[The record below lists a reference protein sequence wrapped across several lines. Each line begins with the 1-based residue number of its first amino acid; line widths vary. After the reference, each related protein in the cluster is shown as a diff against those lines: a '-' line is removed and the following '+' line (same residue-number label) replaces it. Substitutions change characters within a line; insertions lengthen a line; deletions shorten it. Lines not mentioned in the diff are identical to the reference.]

1 MNSIWNKNISLLK
14 ERFPSLAELYKDY
27 LGSPQFN
34 QNPPK
39 IDFWKIALAK
49 NGSPTAEDLC
59 TSPAVRLHSSYNPE
73 REAYNAVT
81 QAALLEKS
89 AVVFL
94 GCGLGYHLTQ
104 LADYLTASSGE
115 NKHSQQTPSS
125 KKIILIEPNAEY
137 FFAALALLDW
147 TSVFRIEKL
156 VLAIGCPQENLI
168 PLLEDSEHIN
178 IGSTGVSDSYF
189 FDIPAFTAHAQ
200 DYFCG
205 VRTLIQRNKTKND
218 INAATYKKFS
228 KLWIR
233 NSKNNLENITRC
245 STVKQFLQEEKA
257 FAQAQKD
264 SYYKRDCLI
273 VAAGPSLEKILP
285 FMKELQKYFT
295 IICVETALRALL
307 RLKVQ
312 PDFIILTDPQY
323 YAYRHIAGLSAPGSI
338 LVCPLSV
345 YPAVFRFNCREI
357 LLCSDFFPISTF
369 FEKQLGEFGNLG
381 AGGSVASSAWNLAY
395 QLKAQ
400 RIFLAG
406 LDLSFPSKQIHIK
419 GSSAEQTFHT
429 KANRLISAEKSSCAS
444 MYSANPEY
452 GLSYNGKKVLTDSR
466 MKMFAWWFES
476 RLAACPDVK
485 TFTLCPE
492 SLKIPGVEVA
502 DIEEVLNIGGAP
514 APSRQKLSVFGATPS
529 SGEKDSASATTFS
542 TSKQGIESL
551 PRNAPNIS
559 EAVFIQTKNEFITQ
573 LKKLTALV
581 NTTIEK
587 CLIYENAGGDSQAKL
602 QLELAEIEEQL
613 LQNPLT
619 EIIRLAAP
627 AAKTAAG
634 TSDKPS
640 LNFYQQ
646 LKKELEKYMIQ

>member
-27 LGSPQFN
+27 LCSTQFN
-34 QNPPK
+34 QNPPV
-39 IDFWKIALAK
+39 IDFWKITQAR

-81 QAALLEKS
+81 QAAVLEKS
-89 AVVFL
+89 AVVFS
-94 GCGLGYHLTQ
+94 GCGLGYHLVQ
-104 LADYLTASSGE
+104 LADYPAS
-115 NKHSQQTPSS
+115 SS
-125 KKIILIEPNAEY
+125 KKIILIESQPEY

-147 TSVFRIEKL
+147 SSVFRIEKL
-156 VLAIGCPQENLI
+156 VLAIGCPQESLI
-168 PLLEDSEHIN
+168 PLIEDSEHIN
-178 IGSTGVSDSYF
+178 IGSAGVSDSYF

-200 DYFCG
+200 DYFSG

-218 INAATYKKFS
+218 INAATYRKFS
-228 KLWIR
+228 KRWIR
-233 NSKNNLENITRC
+233 NSKKNLENLTRC
-245 STVKQFLQEEKA
+245 GTVKQFIQEQKLS
-257 FAQAQKD
+257 AQAQM
-264 SYYKRDCLI
+264 SSFYKRDCVI

-285 FMKELQKYFT
+285 FMKELQKHFT
-295 IICVETALRALL
+295 IICVETALQALL

-323 YAYRHIAGLSAPGSI
+323 YAYRHIAGLSAPGST

-345 YPAVFRFNCREI
+345 YPAVFRFDCREI

-395 QLKAQ
+395 LLKAE

-406 LDLSFPSKQIHIK
+406 LDLSFPSKQTHIK

-429 KANRLISAEKSSCAS
+429 KTNRLLSAEKSSCTS

-502 DIEEVLNIGGAP
+502 EIKEVLNKGGAP
-514 APSRQKLSVFGATPS
+514 APSHQSPSVFGATPS
-529 SGEKDSASATTFS
+529 SGEKDSASSTTFS
-542 TSKQGIESL
+542 TNEQGIGSV

-559 EAVFIQTKNEFITQ
+559 EAVFIKAKNEFITQ
-573 LKKLTALV
+573 LKKLTVLV
-581 NTTIEK
+581 NTAIEK
-587 CLIYENAGGDSQAKL
+587 CLIYENAGGDSLAKL
-602 QLELAEIEEQL
+602 QLELAGIEEQL
-613 LQNPLT
+613 LQNPLS

-627 AAKTAAG
+627 AAKAAAS

-646 LKKELEKYMIQ
+646 LKKELEKYMMP

>member
-27 LGSPQFN
+27 LCSTQFN
-34 QNPPK
+34 QNPPV
-39 IDFWKIALAK
+39 IDFWKITQAR

-81 QAALLEKS
+81 QAAVLEKS
-89 AVVFL
+89 AVVFS
-94 GCGLGYHLTQ
+94 GCGLGYHLVQ
-104 LADYLTASSGE
+104 LADYPAS
-115 NKHSQQTPSS
+115 TS
-125 KKIILIEPNAEY
+125 KKIILIEPQPEY

-147 TSVFRIEKL
+147 SSVFRIEKL
-156 VLAIGCPQENLI
+156 VLAIGCPQESLI
-168 PLLEDSEHIN
+168 PLIEDSEHIN
-178 IGSTGVSDSYF
+178 IGSAGVSDSYF

-200 DYFCG
+200 DYFSG

-218 INAATYKKFS
+218 INAATYRKFS
-228 KLWIR
+228 KRWIR
-233 NSKNNLENITRC
+233 NSKKNLENLTHCR
-245 STVKQFLQEEKA
+245 TVNQFLQE
-257 FAQAQKD
+257 QKD
-264 SYYKRDCLI
+264 SFKAQKTGWYKRDCVI

-285 FMKELQKYFT
+285 YIAGLQKRFT

-307 RLKVQ
+307 RLNIQ

-323 YAYRHIAGLSAPGSI
+323 YAYRHIAGLSAPQSI

-345 YPAVFRFNCREI
+345 YSSVFTFNCRKI
-357 LLCSDFFPISTF
+357 LLCSDFFPVSSF

-395 QLKAQ
+395 LLGAQ

-406 LDLSFPSKQIHIK
+406 LDLSFPSKQTHIK

-429 KANRLISAEKSSCAS
+429 KSNRLTSAEKSSCGS

-452 GLSYNGKKVLTDSR
+452 GVSYDGKKVLTDSR

-476 RLAACPDVK
+476 RIAACTDSK
-485 TFTLCPE
+485 TFTLCSE

-502 DIEEVLNIGGAP
+502 DIDKIIEEKPLESVLQNQTITVENTESAEGAGG
-514 APSRQKLSVFGATPS
+514 KDLINSV
-529 SGEKDSASATTFS
+529 
-542 TSKQGIESL
+542 
-551 PRNAPNIS
+551 
-559 EAVFIQTKNEFITQ
+559 KNDFTAQ

-581 NTTIEK
+581 NTAIEK
-587 CLIYENAGGDSQAKL
+587 CLIYENAAGDSQSKL
-602 QLELAEIEEQL
+602 QTELSGIEKQI
-613 LQNPLT
+613 LQNPLA
-619 EIIRLAAP
+619 EIIRLATP
-627 AAKTAAG
+627 SAKAIATG
-634 TSDKPS
+634 TDKPYLS
-640 LNFYQQ
+640 FYQQ
-646 LKKELEKYMIQ
+646 LKKELEKYMMP